1 MNTID
6 ERLSIEIIR
15 DFRRSGYSYFKLP
28 KELVQEAESLAALL
42 YDLDTRQRVRAL
54 ATAESGVLGYYPSEI
69 EAYEIAQNSGADIST
84 WTGSKSRGYSSYD
97 FIEEPSAVL
106 GVLSVLRTNT
116 WIPGLPVF
124 RERAL
129 ALYQEFKRLAI
140 RLSRSLN
147 STMLSVSP
155 GSLSVVDDLQGD
167 CLSIMRILNY
177 RKDEL
182 REVSKE
188 HTDYEFLTLSISTDE
203 GLEVKSPTGD
213 WQLVPAK
220 EQHAV
225 LLPGDMFEATSFGY
239 VKSSLHRARC
249 AGQPRRAVIFF
260 QGLPLDFAFDY
271 AVLGDKMPRSF
282 GDHIIAMLIR
292 GSAHLAQ
299 HVDQLAKELEINIP
313 ASNPFRIGK

>member
-6 ERLSIEIIR
+6 ERLSTEIIR
-15 DFRRSGYSYFKLP
+15 DFRKAGYSYFKLP

-42 YDLDTRQRVRAL
+42 YDLDIQQRVRAL

-69 EAYEIAQNSGADIST
+69 EASEIAHNSGTDIST

-106 GVLSVLRTNT
+106 GVLPVLRTNI
-116 WIPGLPVF
+116 WIPGVPVF

-129 ALYQEFKRLAI
+129 ALYQEFKSLAI

-147 STMLSVSP
+147 SALLSVSH
-155 GSLSVVDDLQGD
+155 GSLSIDDYLQGD
-167 CLSIMRILNY
+167 CLSIMRVLNY
-177 RKDEL
+177 RTDEL
-182 REVSKE
+182 RDVSKE
-188 HTDYEFLTLSISTDE
+188 HTDYEFLTLSISPAE
-203 GLEVKSPTGD
+203 GLEVKSPAGD
-213 WQLVPAK
+213 WQLIPAK
-220 EQHAV
+220 EDHAV
-225 LLPGDMFEATSFGY
+225 LLPGDMFEVTSRGY

-260 QGLPLDFAFDY
+260 QGLPLDFTFDY
-271 AVLGDKMPRSF
+271 ANLGDIAPRSF
-282 GDHIIAMLIR
+282 GEHIISMLIR
-292 GSAHLAQ
+292 GAAHLAK
-299 HVDQLAKELEINIP
+299 HADQLAKELKINIP